1 MKPLKSPFWRETGL
15 GNTLLLLKDSRLQWI
30 STSKSRSCLHEET
43 THYWSLLHLLAWS
56 KCSFDSTTAPAGL
69 DMVPSVI
76 ANISACL
83 LNWHSGWWTYP
94 CQLTCNTDIWN
105 MQFSHWSNII
115 LIKKKLNTNTKLFKS
130 FLRPD
135 ECRKQLES
143 VRGSFKSFCMVYWK

>member
-15 GNTLLLLKDSRLQWI
+15 GNTLLLLKDSRLEWI

-56 KCSFDSTTAPAGL
+56 KCSFDSTTAPASL

-76 ANISACL
+76 AKISARL
-83 LNWHSGWWTYP
+83 LNRHSGWWTYL

-105 MQFSHWSNII
+105 MQFSES
-115 LIKKKLNTNTKLFKS
+115 LKQYYFDLKKTKHKYKVVQTL
-130 FLRPD
+130 
-135 ECRKQLES
+135 
-143 VRGSFKSFCMVYWK
+143 VRARRVQKTVGIS